1 MAKKVD
7 KRKYTIPSLR
17 LRSKTK
23 PDEKC
28 KNCIYFSNKE
38 MITEKIKH
46 GRCKRFDV
54 RVKRDELC
62 DSFSSFYLAKDLGVG
77 KKENISDL
85 KNYQSLSRR
94 GDVHIEETKGIF
106 EEKQYTPLITSADYE
121 KGFIERYFVQR
132 KSHKNNPVLEVQN
145 FEPFNGKYYHQ
156 VSLDWKITGP
166 RRQNTY
172 TPDGLLIEK
181 SIFEYNR
188 DSVKFATQKMPQLK
202 FKVSNFTFLAYKLT
216 DTGQVD
222 MEDIETTVQN
232 VYNVRKQKGKKSY

>member
-1 MAKKVD
+1 MSVVLPIREQEIRNQIINRIK
-7 KRKYTIPSLR
+7 INL
-17 LRSKTK
+17 
-23 PDEKC
+23 
-28 KNCIYFSNKE
+28 IFSFF
-38 MITEKIKH
+38 T
-46 GRCKRFDV
+46 
-54 RVKRDELC
+54 
-62 DSFSSFYLAKDLGVG
+62 
-77 KKENISDL
+77 DL
-85 KNYQSLSRR
+85 KKYQTLGRSSNLS
-94 GDVHIEETKGIF
+94 IEPTGGVIHEQ
-106 EEKQYTPLITSADYE
+106 QYTPVVTE
-121 KGFIERYFVQR
+121 KDFETGFIERYFVQR